1 MKKVTIY
8 VVSALVALVVGL
20 GLTDTSV
27 KIGGKTISV
36 SDQATHWYN
45 KTTGRVS
52 LVCKIIE
59 PKQVDFKSEFGLY
72 PNSTYNIVVRVRRTD
87 SPVVI
92 ERHANNYNYDE
103 SDSFT
108 FKQQTDKE
116 LIIDFAGR
124 QTEASRIAISRYD
137 GVLTG
142 NNDEPNVFDDGKP
155 TVWYVLGECKT
166 GYLKAE
172 KKF

>member
-45 KTTGRVS
+45 KTIGRVS
-52 LVCKIIE
+52 LVCKTDG
-59 PKQVDFKSEFGLY
+59 PKQAKLEFGLS
-72 PNSTYNIVVRVRRTD
+72 PNSTYNIVVWVRRTD

-92 ERHANNYNYDE
+92 ERHANDYNYDE
-103 SDSFT
+103 SDLFT
-108 FKQQTDKE
+108 FKHQTDKY
-116 LIIDFAGR
+116 LYIDFVR
-124 QTEASRIAISRYD
+124 RYPRPSRIAIDRYD

-142 NNDEPNVFDDGKP
+142 NNNEGNVFDGSKP
-155 TVWYVLGECKT
+155 TGWYVLGECKT